1 MRTKQLLIYIISII
15 IYLILVYL
23 LNRRFNKKRIM
34 YGISIISLILFV
46 SLKFLGRKYNIEFLG
61 SDKFINTYLNLMCF
75 IINIPILFGGY
86 NTIDFFVSKKK
97 FKYNQAFLI
106 KSIMLLLLLF
116 LVYISYTWWGIVY
129 YFLF

>member
-23 LNRRFNKKRIM
+23 LNRRTNNKRIM
-34 YGISIISLILFV
+34 YGISIISLISFA
-46 SLKFLGRKYNIEFLG
+46 SLKFLGSKYNIDFLG
-61 SDKFINTYLNLMCF
+61 SEKFINTYLNLMCF

-86 NTIDFFVSKKK
+86 STIDFFLNKKNSKDKK
-97 FKYNQAFLI
+97 NFII
-106 KSIMLLLLLF
+106 KSILIIILLF

>member
-15 IYLILVYL
+15 INLILVYL
-23 LNRRFNKKRIM
+23 LNRRTNKKRIM
-34 YGISIISLILFV
+34 YGISIISLILFA

-86 NTIDFFVSKKK
+86 STIDFFLNKKNS
-97 FKYNQAFLI
+97 KYNKNFII
-106 KSIMLLLLLF
+106 KSILIIILIF
-116 LVYISYTWWGIVY
+116 FVYISYTWWGIVY

>member
-23 LNRRFNKKRIM
+23 LNRRTNKKRLM

-46 SLKFLGRKYNIEFLG
+46 SLKFLGSKYNIDFLG
-61 SDKFINTYLNLMCF
+61 SDKFINSYLNLMC
-75 IINIPILFGGY
+75 IIMNIPILYGGY
-86 NTIDFFVSKKK
+86 ETINFYVNKKISKK
-97 FKYNQAFLI
+97 NQALI
-106 KSIMLLLLLF
+106 IKGILIIVLLF

>member
-1 MRTKQLLIYIISII
+1 MRTKQLLIYILSII

-23 LNRRFNKKRIM
+23 LNRRTNKKRIM

-46 SLKFLGRKYNIEFLG
+46 SLKFLGSKYNIDFLG
-61 SDKFINTYLNLMCF
+61 SDKFINTYLNLMCI

-86 NTIDFFVSKKK
+86 KTIDFYFSKKNSK
-97 FKYNQAFLI
+97 DNKNFII
-106 KSIMLLLLLF
+106 KSVLILLLIF
-116 LVYISYTWWGIVY
+116 FVYISYTWWGIVY

>member
-23 LNRRFNKKRIM
+23 LNRRSNKKRIM

-46 SLKFLGRKYNIEFLG
+46 SLKFLGSKYNIDFLG
-61 SDKFINTYLNLMCF
+61 SDKFINNYLNLMCF

-86 NTIDFFVSKKK
+86 STIDFYINKKN
-97 FKYNQAFLI
+97 FKDNQAFII
-106 KSIMLLLLLF
+106 KSIMLLILLF

>member
-23 LNRRFNKKRIM
+23 LNRRSNKKIM

-46 SLKFLGRKYNIEFLG
+46 SLKFLGSKYNIDFLG
-61 SDKFINTYLNLMCF
+61 SDKFINTYLNLMCI

-86 NTIDFFVSKKK
+86 KTIDFYISKKN
-97 FKYNQAFLI
+97 FKDNKAFII
-106 KSIMLLLLLF
+106 KSILLVLLLF

>member
-23 LNRRFNKKRIM
+23 LNRHSNKKIM

-46 SLKFLGRKYNIEFLG
+46 SLKFLGSKYNIEFLG

-86 NTIDFFVSKKK
+86 NTIDFFLNKKNSKDNKD
-97 FKYNQAFLI
+97 FII
-106 KSIMLLLLLF
+106 KSILIILLLL

>member
-1 MRTKQLLIYIISII
+1 
-15 IYLILVYL
+15 
-23 LNRRFNKKRIM
+23 M

-46 SLKFLGRKYNIEFLG
+46 SLKFLGSKYNIDFLG
-61 SDKFINTYLNLMCF
+61 SDKFINTYLNLMCI

-86 NTIDFFVSKKK
+86 KTIDFYVSKKNSK
-97 FKYNQAFLI
+97 DNKNFII
-106 KSIMLLLLLF
+106 KSVLIILLLL

>member
-23 LNRRFNKKRIM
+23 LNRRSNKKIM

-46 SLKFLGRKYNIEFLG
+46 SLKFLGSKYNIDFLG
-61 SDKFINTYLNLMCF
+61 SDKFINTYLNLMCI

-86 NTIDFFVSKKK
+86 KTIDFFLNKKNSKDNKN
-97 FKYNQAFLI
+97 FII
-106 KSIMLLLLLF
+106 KSILIILLLL